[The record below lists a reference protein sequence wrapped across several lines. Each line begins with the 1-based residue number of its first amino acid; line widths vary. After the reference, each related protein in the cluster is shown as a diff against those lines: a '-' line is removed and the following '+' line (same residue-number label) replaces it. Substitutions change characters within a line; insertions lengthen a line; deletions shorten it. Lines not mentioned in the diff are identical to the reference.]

1 MLKYK
6 LYVFFSFLTLLCLIS
21 FGQAKTVKEPL
32 YQKTIFLDAGHGGP
46 DSGALYRNI
55 YEKDINLSIVKKLE
69 QALKKKGAQVFLTR
83 DGDYDL
89 SVPYTVNRKRSDL
102 SRRSNMINRSQ
113 CDLYISIH
121 LNADTSTTYHGA
133 QVFYDSKVKQ
143 NKKIAEIIQ
152 SDLKQYLYTTRDAKQ
167 KNDMYL
173 FHRLEKPGVLVE
185 IGYISNPNDRYLLL
199 QNEYQEKVANILT
212 NSIIRYFYKK

>member
-1 MLKYK
+1 MIKYK
-6 LYVFFSFLTLLCLIS
+6 LYVFFSFLVLVCLVS

-69 QALKKKGAQVFLTR
+69 KKLKEKGATVFLTR

-89 SVPYTVNRKRSDL
+89 SVPYTINRKRSDL
-102 SRRSNMINRSQ
+102 SRRSNMINRSL

-133 QVFYDSKVKQ
+133 QVFYDSKVKE
-143 NKKIAEIIQ
+143 NKKIAELIQ
-152 SDLKQYLYTTRDAKQ
+152 EDLKQYLYTTREAKE

-185 IGYISNPNDRYLLL
+185 IGYITNPNDRYLLT
-199 QNEYQEKVANILT
+199 QDNYQDKVANVLT
-212 NSIIRYFYKK
+212 NSVIRYFYRK

>member
-1 MLKYK
+1 MIKYK
-6 LYVFFSFLTLLCLIS
+6 LYVFFSFLVLICLVS
-21 FGQAKTVKEPL
+21 YGQAKTIKDPL

-69 QALKKKGAQVFLTR
+69 KKLKEKGAQVFLTR

-102 SRRSNMINRSQ
+102 SRRSNMINRSN

-133 QVFYDSKVKQ
+133 QVFYDSKIKQ
-143 NKKIAEIIQ
+143 NKKIAETIQ
-152 SDLKQYLYTTRDAKQ
+152 ADLKQYLYTTRDAKQ

-173 FHRLEKPGVLVE
+173 FHRLDKPGVLVE
-185 IGYISNPNDRYLLL
+185 IGYITNPNDRYLLM
-199 QNEYQEKVANILT
+199 QKEYQEKVANILT

>member
-133 QVFYDSKVKQ
+133 QVFYDSKVNQ

-199 QNEYQEKVANILT
+199 QNEYQKKVANILT

>member
-6 LYVFFSFLTLLCLIS
+6 LYVFFSFLILLCLVS
-21 FGQAKTVKEPL
+21 FGQAKTVSKPL

-69 QALKKKGAQVFLTR
+69 KKLTDKGAKVFLTR

-152 SDLKQYLYTTRDAKQ
+152 SDLKQYLYTTREVKQ

-185 IGYISNPNDRYLLL
+185 IGYITNPNDRYLLL
-199 QNEYQEKVANILT
+199 QNEYQEKVAKILT

>member
-1 MLKYK
+1 MIKYK
-6 LYVFFSFLTLLCLIS
+6 LYVFFSFLVLICLVS
-21 FGQAKTVKEPL
+21 YGQAKTVKDPL

-69 QALKKKGAQVFLTR
+69 KKLKEKGAQVFLTR

-102 SRRSNMINRSQ
+102 SRRSNMINRSN

-133 QVFYDSKVKQ
+133 QVFYDSKIKQ
-143 NKKIAEIIQ
+143 NKKIAETIQ
-152 SDLKQYLYTTRDAKQ
+152 ADLKQYLYTTRDAKQ

-185 IGYISNPNDRYLLL
+185 IGYITNPNDRYLLM
-199 QNEYQEKVANILT
+199 QKEYQEKVANILT

>member
-1 MLKYK
+1 MIKYK
-6 LYVFFSFLTLLCLIS
+6 LYVFFSFLVLICLVS
-21 FGQAKTVKEPL
+21 YGQAKTVKDPL

-69 QALKKKGAQVFLTR
+69 KKLKEKGAQVFLTR

-102 SRRSNMINRSQ
+102 SRRSNMINRSN

-133 QVFYDSKVKQ
+133 QVFYDSKIKQ
-143 NKKIAEIIQ
+143 NKKIAETIQ
-152 SDLKQYLYTTRDAKQ
+152 ADLKRYLYTTRDAKQ

-173 FHRLEKPGVLVE
+173 FHRLDKPGVLVE
-185 IGYISNPNDRYLLL
+185 IGYITNPNDRYLLM
-199 QNEYQEKVANILT
+199 QKEYQEKVANILT

>member
-1 MLKYK
+1 ML
-6 LYVFFSFLTLLCLIS
+6 VCLVS

-69 QALKKKGAQVFLTR
+69 KKLKEKGATVFLTR

-89 SVPYTVNRKRSDL
+89 SVPYTINRKRSDL
-102 SRRSNMINRSQ
+102 SRRSNMINRSL

-133 QVFYDSKVKQ
+133 QVFYDSKVKE
-143 NKKIAEIIQ
+143 NKKIAELIQ
-152 SDLKQYLYTTRDAKQ
+152 EDLKQYLYTTREAKE

-185 IGYISNPNDRYLLL
+185 IGYITNPNDRYLLT
-199 QNEYQEKVANILT
+199 QDNYQDKVANVLT
-212 NSIIRYFYKK
+212 NSVIRYFYRK

>member
-185 IGYISNPNDRYLLL
+185 IGYITNPNDRYLLL
-199 QNEYQEKVANILT
+199 QNEYQKKVANILT

>member
-1 MLKYK
+1 MIKYK
-6 LYVFFSFLTLLCLIS
+6 LYVFFSFLVLVCLVS

-69 QALKKKGAQVFLTR
+69 KKLKEKGATVFLTR

-89 SVPYTVNRKRSDL
+89 SVPYTINRKRSDL
-102 SRRSNMINRSQ
+102 SRRSNMINRSL

-133 QVFYDSKVKQ
+133 QVFYDSKVKE
-143 NKKIAEIIQ
+143 NKKIAELIQ
-152 SDLKQYLYTTRDAKQ
+152 EDLKQ
-167 KNDMYL
+167 
-173 FHRLEKPGVLVE
+173 
-185 IGYISNPNDRYLLL
+185 
-199 QNEYQEKVANILT
+199 
-212 NSIIRYFYKK
+212 

>member
-6 LYVFFSFLTLLCLIS
+6 IYVFFSFFLILCTMTFS
-21 FGQAKTVKEPL
+21 QAKTLKQPL

-46 DSGALYRNI
+46 DSGALYKKI

-69 QALKKKGAQVFLTR
+69 KKLKEKGAKVFLTR

-89 SVPYTVNRKRSDL
+89 SVPYTINRKRSDL
-102 SRRSNMINRSQ
+102 SRRSNMINRSN
-113 CDLYISIH
+113 CDMFLSIH
-121 LNADTSTTYHGA
+121 LNADVSTTYHGA
-133 QVFYDSKVKQ
+133 QVFYDSGMKQ
-143 NKKIAEIIQ
+143 NKKIAEMIQ
-152 SDLKQYLYTTRDAKQ
+152 ADLKQYLYTTREAKQ

-173 FHRLEKPGVLVE
+173 FHRLKKPGVLVE
-185 IGYISNPNDRYLLL
+185 VGYITNPNDRYLLT
-199 QNEYQEKVANILT
+199 QEEYQNKVATILT

>member
-1 MLKYK
+1 MIKYK
-6 LYVFFSFLTLLCLIS
+6 LYVFFSFLVLICLVS
-21 FGQAKTVKEPL
+21 YGQAKTVKDPL

-69 QALKKKGAQVFLTR
+69 KKLKEKGAQVFLTR

-102 SRRSNMINRSQ
+102 SRRSNMINRSN

-133 QVFYDSKVKQ
+133 QVFYDSKIKQ
-143 NKKIAEIIQ
+143 NKKIAETIQ
-152 SDLKQYLYTTRDAKQ
+152 ADLKQYLYTTRDAKQ

-173 FHRLEKPGVLVE
+173 FHRLDKPGVLVE
-185 IGYISNPNDRYLLL
+185 IGYITNPNDRYLLM
-199 QNEYQEKVANILT
+199 QKEYQEKVANILT
-212 NSIIRYFYKK
+212 SSIIRYFYKK

>member
-1 MLKYK
+1 MIKYK
-6 LYVFFSFLTLLCLIS
+6 LYVFFSFLVLICLVS
-21 FGQAKTVKEPL
+21 YGQAKTVKDPL

-69 QALKKKGAQVFLTR
+69 KKLKEKGAQVFLTR

-102 SRRSNMINRSQ
+102 SRRSNMINRSN

-133 QVFYDSKVKQ
+133 QVFYDSKVKE
-143 NKKIAEIIQ
+143 NKKIAELIQ
-152 SDLKQYLYTTRDAKQ
+152 EDLKQYLYTTREAKE

-185 IGYISNPNDRYLLL
+185 IGYITNPNDRYLLT
-199 QNEYQEKVANILT
+199 QDNYQDKVANVLT
-212 NSIIRYFYKK
+212 NSVIRYFYRK

>member
-1 MLKYK
+1 MIKYK
-6 LYVFFSFLTLLCLIS
+6 LYVFFSFLILLCLVS
-21 FGQAKTVKEPL
+21 YGQAKTVKDPL

-69 QALKKKGAQVFLTR
+69 RKLKEKGAQVFLTR

-102 SRRSNMINRSQ
+102 SRRSNMINRSN

-143 NKKIAEIIQ
+143 NKKIAEVIQ
-152 SDLKQYLYTTRDAKQ
+152 ADLKQYLYTTREAKQ

-185 IGYISNPNDRYLLL
+185 IGYITNPNDRYLLM
-199 QNEYQEKVANILT
+199 QKEYQEKVANVVT

>member
-1 MLKYK
+1 MIKYK
-6 LYVFFSFLTLLCLIS
+6 LYVFFSFLILLCLIS
-21 FGQAKTVKEPL
+21 YGQAKTVKEPL

-69 QALKKKGAQVFLTR
+69 QKLKEKGAQVFLTR

-89 SVPYTVNRKRSDL
+89 SVPYTINRKRSDL
-102 SRRSNMINRSQ
+102 SRRSNMINRSN

-152 SDLKQYLYTTRDAKQ
+152 ADLKQYLYTTRDAKQ

-185 IGYISNPNDRYLLL
+185 IGYITNPNDRYLLM
-199 QNEYQEKVANILT
+199 QKEYQEKVANILT
-212 NSIIRYFYKK
+212 NSIIQYFYKK

>member
-143 NKKIAEIIQ
+143 NKKIAEMIQ

-199 QNEYQEKVANILT
+199 QNEYQKKVANILT

>member
-121 LNADTSTTYHGA
+121 LNADISTTYHGA

-185 IGYISNPNDRYLLL
+185 IGYITNPNDRYLLL

>member
-1 MLKYK
+1 MIKYK
-6 LYVFFSFLTLLCLIS
+6 LYVFFSFLVLVCLVS

-69 QALKKKGAQVFLTR
+69 KKLKEKGATVFLTR

-89 SVPYTVNRKRSDL
+89 SVPYTINRKRSDL
-102 SRRSNMINRSQ
+102 SRRSNMINRSL

-133 QVFYDSKVKQ
+133 QVFYDSKVKE
-143 NKKIAEIIQ
+143 NKKIAELIQ
-152 SDLKQYLYTTRDAKQ
+152 EDLKQYLYTTREAKE

-185 IGYISNPNDRYLLL
+185 IGYITNPNDRYLLI
-199 QNEYQEKVANILT
+199 QDNYQDKVANVLT
-212 NSIIRYFYKK
+212 NSVIRYFYRK

>member
-1 MLKYK
+1 MIKYK
-6 LYVFFSFLTLLCLIS
+6 LYVFFSFLVLICLIS
-21 FGQAKTVKEPL
+21 YGQAKTVKDPL

-69 QALKKKGAQVFLTR
+69 KKLKEKGAQVFLTR

-102 SRRSNMINRSQ
+102 SRRSNMINRSN

-133 QVFYDSKVKQ
+133 QVFYDSKIKQ
-143 NKKIAEIIQ
+143 NKKIAETIQ
-152 SDLKQYLYTTRDAKQ
+152 ADLKQYLYTTRDAKQ

-173 FHRLEKPGVLVE
+173 FHRLDKPGVLVE
-185 IGYISNPNDRYLLL
+185 IGYITNPNDRYLLM
-199 QNEYQEKVANILT
+199 QKEYQEKVANILT

>member
-1 MLKYK
+1 MIKYK
-6 LYVFFSFLTLLCLIS
+6 LYVFFSFLVLICLVS
-21 FGQAKTVKEPL
+21 YGQAKTVKAPL

-69 QALKKKGAQVFLTR
+69 KKLKEKGAQVFLTR

-102 SRRSNMINRSQ
+102 SRRSNMINRSN

-133 QVFYDSKVKQ
+133 QVFYDSKIKQ
-143 NKKIAEIIQ
+143 NKKIAETIQ
-152 SDLKQYLYTTRDAKQ
+152 ADLKQYLYTTRDAKQ

-173 FHRLEKPGVLVE
+173 FHRLDKPGVLVE
-185 IGYISNPNDRYLLL
+185 IGYITNPNDRYLLM
-199 QNEYQEKVANILT
+199 QKEYQEKVANILT